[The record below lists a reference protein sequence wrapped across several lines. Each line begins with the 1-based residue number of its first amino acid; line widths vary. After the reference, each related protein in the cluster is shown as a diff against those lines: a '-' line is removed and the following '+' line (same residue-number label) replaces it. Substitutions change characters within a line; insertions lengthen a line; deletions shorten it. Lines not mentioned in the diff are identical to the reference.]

1 MKDLSTVTTNE
12 LISEKAVLT
21 AELNY
26 ACSHDIETMIDSRE
40 SQIAD
45 IESELRRRREMNK

>member
-40 SQIAD
+40 SQIAEID
-45 IESELRRRREMNK
+45 SELRRRREMNK